1 MTPVNDR
8 TISGYPRK
16 MANTSSI
23 SEPPLTSSTSTVP
36 DADTVFFE
44 FTNVQNTSV
53 CGTDLFTWIYF
64 GNISSSLALSVT
76 NDGVAGEQ
84 GNGSLITQLLYTQSD
99 GLYATETFD
108 WAPVTVPAG
117 AYTAVMSIFEVPKL
131 FYSGTFY
138 VVDSGNHTCLNSS
151 GSTTTLSG
159 SGFTTF
165 RAMTVSPTMIN
176 SGGTTS
182 PTEGAARSRLP
193 NGAIAGIIVGIAVLL
208 GILLGVFF
216 LIRYQ
221 RSRTDTSKTIAYKR
235 EDGRIESGVDI
246 TSLAVLEKLAEHDPS
261 IALDVGKA
269 ERRRSP
275 EPIAVDHFLQ
285 QCDKH
290 AHRDLHRDT
299 QPSSIR
305 SSSRD
310 SSYSDHTTFSAASDP
325 FADPPSYG

>member
-1 MTPVNDR
+1 MAPVNDR
-8 TISGYPRK
+8 TISETSSGYPRI

-23 SEPPLTSSTSTVP
+23 FEPPLTSSTST
-36 DADTVFFE
+36 ATDTDPVFFE

-53 CGTDLFTWIYF
+53 CGTGLFTWVYF
-64 GNISSSLALSVT
+64 GNYSSSLALSVT
-76 NDGVAGEQ
+76 NAGEQ

-99 GLYATETFD
+99 GLNATETFD

-117 AYTAVMSIFEVPKL
+117 AYAAVMSIFEVPQP
-131 FYSGTFY
+131 FYSKTFN
-138 VVDSGNHTCLNSS
+138 VVDGGNHTCLNSS
-151 GSTTTLSG
+151 GSTTTLFSK
-159 SGFTTF
+159 GFTNV
-165 RAMTVSPTMIN
+165 MTVTPTMIN

-182 PTEGAARSRLP
+182 PTERAARSRLP
-193 NGAIAGIIVGIAVLL
+193 NGAIAGIVVGVAVLL

-221 RSRTDTSKTIAYKR
+221 RSRTDTSKPNAYTR
-235 EDGRIESGVDI
+235 EDGRISSGVDI
-246 TSLAVLEKLAEHDPS
+246 TSLAVLEKLAENDPS

-285 QCDKH
+285 QRDKH

-305 SSSRD
+305 NPSRD
-310 SSYSDHTTFSAASDP
+310 SSYSDRTTFSAASDP
-325 FADPPSYG
+325 FADPPSFA